1 MDEYGKLLLNF
12 IMKEATDLCFTEREQ
27 LCKEKL
33 VYYYTDIDA
42 LLNGIIVDNPTQDE
56 EICLWAT
63 RCTHLNDKK
72 ELVEGID
79 KLKELISKVAINR
92 LRKDTCKGHSLSFSR
107 KRDSLPMWSMYGKN
121 GTGVML
127 AFKTAALVNKYGDRF
142 QPCIYTGTKYDTN
155 VFNIMKYRKWGDEY
169 SRATPD
175 IKLKVIVCMC
185 SQYIMLLKN
194 GAFEYEDECRVIG
207 IGFPYLN
214 SEKERQTFYRNKN
227 SIITPYIKEYLP
239 KTALQEIWLGP
250 NNNPKLSKE
259 TLEEFLKSKGL
270 SNVKVKTSKV
280 PYRG

>member
-12 IMKEATDLCFTEREQ
+12 IMNEATDLCFTGRDQ
-27 LCKEKL
+27 LYKEKL

-42 LLNGIIVDNPTQDE
+42 LLNGIIVDNPAQDK

-72 ELVEGID
+72 ELVEGIN
-79 KLKELISKVAINR
+79 KLRMLISKAAINK
-92 LRKDTCKGHSLSFSR
+92 LKKDTCKGHTLSFSR

-121 GTGVML
+121 GAGVML
-127 AFKTAALVNKYGDRF
+127 AFKTTALIDKYGDRF
-142 QPCIYTGTKYDTN
+142 QPCIYTGTNYDTN
-155 VFNIMKYRKWGDEY
+155 VFNVMKHRKWGNEY
-169 SRATPD
+169 NKATPD
-175 IKLKVIVCMC
+175 MKLKVIVCMC

-207 IGFPYLN
+207 IGFPYFN
-214 SEKERQTFYRNKN
+214 SEKERETFYRNKN
-227 SIITPYIKEYLP
+227 SVITPYIKEYLP
-239 KTALQEIWLGP
+239 KTTLQEIWLGP

-259 TLEEFLKSKGL
+259 ALEEFLKSKGL
-270 SNVKVKTSKV
+270 IDVKVKTSKI

>member
-1 MDEYGKLLLNF
+1 MEENSKLLLNF
-12 IMKEATDLCFTEREQ
+12 IMDEATALCFTEREK
-27 LCKEKL
+27 LYKEKL

-42 LLNGIIVDNPTQDE
+42 LLNGIIVDNPEQDK

-79 KLKELISKVAINR
+79 KLKKLISPTAINR
-92 LRKDTCKGHSLSFSR
+92 LRKDTCKGHSLSFSQ
-107 KRDSLPMWSMYGKN
+107 KCDSLPMWSMYGKN

-127 AFKTAALVNKYGDRF
+127 AFKISALIDKYGDRF
-142 QPCIYTGTKYDTN
+142 QPCIYTGTKYDAN
-155 VFNIMKYRKWGDEY
+155 VFNVMKHRKWGTEY
-169 SRATPD
+169 SKATPD
-175 IKLKVIVCMC
+175 MKLKVIVCMC

-207 IGFPYLN
+207 IGFPYFT
-214 SEKERQTFYRNKN
+214 SEKERETFYRNKN
-227 SIITPYIKEYLP
+227 SVITPYIKEYLP
-239 KTALQEIWLGP
+239 KIALQEIWLGP

-259 TLEEFLKSKGL
+259 ALEEFLKSKGL
-270 SNVKVKTSKV
+270 TNVKVRTSKV